1 MIYWFTGQPAHGK
14 TILAKKL
21 SYWLTENKHTLPFM
35 IDGDDMRE
43 LFSNK
48 DYSIKGRV
56 ENVGTAQRIA
66 HYLHNQGKDVIV
78 ALIAPYIDQ
87 REDFKTLLSGNVTEI
102 YVHTGE
108 TRERDHFKAI
118 AYVAPSN
125 NFIDIDTTI
134 DTPDESF
141 QKIINTLPKKYPE
154 GSLLNELPPSDY
166 QLDN

>member
-14 TILAKKL
+14 TVLANLLK
-21 SYWLTENKHTLPFM
+21 EKHLPNAYR

-48 DYSIKGRV
+48 DYYIKGRV

-78 ALIAPYIDQ
+78 SLVAPYLDQ
-87 REDFKTLLSGNVTEI
+87 REDFKTLLGDNIKEI
-102 YVHTGE
+102 YVHTSE
-108 TRERDHFKAI
+108 ARERDHWKAI
-118 AYVAPSN
+118 AYIGPQE
-125 NFIDIDTTI
+125 NFIDIDTTE
-134 DTPDESF
+134 DTPEESL
-141 QKIINTLPKKYPE
+141 QKIINNIPKKYPE